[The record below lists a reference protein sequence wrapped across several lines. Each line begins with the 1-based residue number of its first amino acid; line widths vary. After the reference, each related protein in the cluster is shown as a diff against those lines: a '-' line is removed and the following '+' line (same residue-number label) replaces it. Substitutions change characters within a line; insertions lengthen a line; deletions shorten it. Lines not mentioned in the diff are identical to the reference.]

1 MPSAPASEFLIDNAL
16 LVDGRLS
23 PARPGALWVRDGRIH
38 AIADQFDAELP
49 RIDARGLVL
58 APGFID
64 AHSHDDAA
72 LLTQPAMTPKI
83 SQGVTTV
90 VSGNCGISLVPLGSS
105 ERLQPPMNLLP
116 AAAYRFASLD
126 AWRAAVQAARPA
138 VNVAPLIGH
147 TALRLRCVADL
158 ARPALPAERE
168 AMAAL
173 LDEAMRQGALGL
185 SSGVFY
191 APAAAADAQELLAL
205 ARVAARHGGV
215 YAVHLR
221 DEQAG
226 VLDAIQE
233 AADCAHQAG
242 LPLVISHHKCA
253 GRANWGRSL
262 QTLALIERL
271 SERQALGLDV
281 YPYLAGST
289 VLRDD
294 LADGM
299 TPIRLT
305 WSAAHPE
312 LAGRWLKDIAA
323 DWACSEPEAVRRLQP
338 GGACYFQM
346 ADEDLDRILTHP
358 LAMIGSDGLPHDPL
372 PHPRLWGAFPRAWA
386 RYGRERGL
394 LSLEQAVHKMTGL
407 TAQRFGLA
415 DRGELRVGAAA
426 DLLLFDPARLRDR
439 ADYGKPC
446 VPAAGLTAVWVNG
459 QLAWQQGR
467 DQARAGRVLL
477 RPELMSA
484 SPLSTA
490 SGRPPPRV

>member
-1 MPSAPASEFLIDNAL
+1 MAPASEFLIENVV
-16 LVDGRLS
+16 LVDGLQTPSWR
-23 PARPGALWVRDGRIH
+23 GALWVRDGRIH
-38 AIADQFDAELP
+38 AIAPELDADVP
-49 RIDARGLVL
+49 RIDGGGLVL

-72 LLTQPAMTPKI
+72 LITAPEMAPKL

-90 VSGNCGISLVPLGSS
+90 VTGNCGISLVPLCTADP
-105 ERLQPPMNLLP
+105 LPPMNLLP
-116 AAAYRFASLD
+116 AAQYRYASFA
-126 AWRAAVQAARPA
+126 AWVDAVQAARPA
-138 VNVAPLIGH
+138 VNAAPLIGH
-147 TALRLRCVADL
+147 TALRLRCVAEL

-173 LDEAMRQGALGL
+173 LDEAMQQGALGL

-191 APAAAADAQELLAL
+191 APAAAADAEELLAL
-205 ARVAARHGGV
+205 ARVSARHGGV

-233 AADCAHQAG
+233 AADCAHAAG

-271 SERQALGLDV
+271 SQRQALGLDV
-281 YPYLAGST
+281 YPYMAGST
-289 VLRDD
+289 VLRED
-294 LADGM
+294 LADGI

-305 WSAAHPE
+305 WSDAHPE
-312 LAGRWLKDIAA
+312 LAGQWLKDIAA
-323 DWACSEPEAVRRLQP
+323 GWACSEPAAVRRLQP

-346 ADEDLDRILTHP
+346 SDEDLDRILAHP

-372 PHPRLWGAFPRAWA
+372 PHPRLWGAFPRVWA

-415 DRGELRVGAAA
+415 DRGVLRVGAAA
-426 DLLLFDPARLRDR
+426 DLVLFDSEQLRDR
-439 ADYGKPC
+439 ADYGEPSL
-446 VPAAGLTAVWVNG
+446 PAAGIAAVWVNG
-459 QLAWQQGR
+459 RLAWQGGQSMLRSGS
-467 DQARAGRVLL
+467 VLV
-477 RPELMSA
+477 REELMTVK
-484 SPLSTA
+484 L
-490 SGRPPPRV
+490 

>member
-1 MPSAPASEFLIDNAL
+1 MPSAPASDFLLRNVRI
-16 LVDGRLS
+16 VDGQLT
-23 PARPGALWVRDGRIH
+23 PAWSGDVWVRGAQIH
-38 AIADQFDAELP
+38 AIAAALP
-49 RIDARGLVL
+49 ADVPVIDGGGRVL

-72 LLTQPAMTPKI
+72 LLTDPAMRPKL

-90 VSGNCGISLVPLGSS
+90 VTGNCGISLVPLST
-105 ERLQPPMNLLP
+105 RDKLPPPMNLLP
-116 AAAYRFASLD
+116 AAEYRFVDFSAWAD
-126 AWRAAVQAARPA
+126 AVDAARPA
-138 VNVAPLIGH
+138 VNCAPLIGH

-168 AMAAL
+168 AMAEL
-173 LDEAMRQGALGL
+173 LDEAMQQGALGL

-191 APAAAADAQELLAL
+191 APAFAADAEELLAL

-271 SERQALGLDV
+271 SQRQALGLDV

-289 VLRDD
+289 VLRED
-294 LADGM
+294 LADGI

-305 WSAAHPE
+305 WSDAHPE
-312 LAGRWLKDIAA
+312 LAGRWLKDIAL

-346 ADEDLDRILTHP
+346 GDEDLDRILTHP

-372 PHPRLWGAFPRAWA
+372 PHPRLWGAFPRVWST
-386 RYGRERGL
+386 YGRERGL
-394 LSLEQAVHKMTGL
+394 LTLEQAVHKMTGL

-415 DRGELRVGAAA
+415 DRGVLRVGAAA
-426 DLLLFDPARLRDR
+426 DLVLFDPERLRDR
-439 ADYGKPC
+439 ADYGAPC
-446 VPAAGLTAVWVNG
+446 VPADGISAVWVDG
-459 QLAWQQGR
+459 ELAWSQG
-467 DQARAGRVLL
+467 QVAARVGRVL
-477 RPELMSA
+477 RR
-484 SPLSTA
+484 
-490 SGRPPPRV
+490 G